1 MRARKKNEWLTHEYF
16 RTYRIANIVDAIMRN
31 PFAYLHQLEGLTVN
45 DGIYDFLPH
54 WQKESALHKF
64 IRFIADEI
72 LMNDTDGP
80 TRVPFG
86 PDHLHPKWI
95 LPVDVAMLK
104 YGIIDEPLFL
114 IPDEPDP
121 SETSA
126 SEDDPSH
133 FRDPHYVVNAC
144 YHYLLDLR
152 WTQVYE
158 DLMSRITDEVFYVMF
173 LNRRALANLNEFLAS
188 YVEEVRRDN
197 FDTDEASLSD
207 LFARDGELKRARPP
221 MWARRA
227 VFYRDRGR
235 CTACGADLSG
245 LIDTLSVGNYDHM
258 MPLARGGLNDVTNLQ
273 LLCEDCNSKKSDRVV
288 APSNRYRRWY

>member
-1 MRARKKNEWLTHEYF
+1 MRAKKNEWLTHEYF
-16 RTYRIANIVDAIMRN
+16 RTYRIANAVDTIMRD
-31 PFAYLHQLEGLTVN
+31 PFSYLRHLEGLTVN

-64 IRFIADEI
+64 IRYVADEI

-86 PDHLHPKWI
+86 SDPIYPDWI
-95 LPVDVAMLK
+95 LPVDAAMLQ
-104 YGIIDEPLFL
+104 YGIIDEPLFF
-114 IPDEPDP
+114 IPDEPVPEEVTDSGGDSSESKDP
-121 SETSA
+121 Y
-126 SEDDPSH
+126 H
-133 FRDPHYVVNAC
+133 VVNAC
-144 YHYLLDLR
+144 YDYLLNLR

-173 LNRRALANLNEFLAS
+173 LNRRALANLNEFLAMH
-188 YVEEVRRDN
+188 VGEVASDH
-197 FDTDEASLSD
+197 FGTDEAPLVD
-207 LFARDGELKRARPP
+207 LFVRDGELKRVRPP

-235 CTACGADLSG
+235 CTACGTDLSG
-245 LIDTLSVGNYDHM
+245 LIDTLNVGNYDHM

-273 LLCEDCNSKKSDRVV
+273 LLCENCNLKKADKIV

>member
-1 MRARKKNEWLTHEYF
+1 
-16 RTYRIANIVDAIMRN
+16 MRN
-31 PFAYLHQLEGLTVN
+31 PFAYLHHLEGLTVN
-45 DGIYDFLPH
+45 NGIYEFLPP

-64 IRFIADEI
+64 IRFIADEV

-86 PDHLHPKWI
+86 PDYLRPKWI
-95 LPVDVAMLK
+95 LPVDAAMLK
-104 YGIIDEPLFL
+104 YGIINEPLFF
-114 IPDEPDP
+114 IPEEFDRTEAPDGEDEPP
-121 SETSA
+121 HTN
-126 SEDDPSH
+126 
-133 FRDPHYVVNAC
+133 DPHHVVNAC
-144 YHYLLDLR
+144 YNYLLDLR

-173 LNRRALANLNEFLAS
+173 LNRRALANLNEFLAR
-188 YVEEVRRDN
+188 YVGEVSRDF
-197 FDTDEASLSD
+197 FDTDEAPLAD
-207 LFARDGELKRARPP
+207 LFAVDGELKRVRPP

-273 LLCEDCNSKKSDRVV
+273 LLCENCNLKKSDRVV

>member
-1 MRARKKNEWLTHEYF
+1 MR
-16 RTYRIANIVDAIMRN
+16 D
-31 PFAYLHQLEGLTVN
+31 PFAYLRELEGLTVD

-64 IRFIADEI
+64 VRFVADEI

-86 PDHLHPKWI
+86 PDRLHPKWI
-95 LPVDVAMLK
+95 LPVDAAMLQ
-104 YGIIDEPLFL
+104 YGITNEPLFL
-114 IPDEPDP
+114 IPDEPGAGEASVSDRDP
-121 SETSA
+121 SGL
-126 SEDDPSH
+126 DDPY
-133 FRDPHYVVNAC
+133 FVANAC
-144 YHYLLDLR
+144 YDYLSDLR

-158 DLMSRITDEVFYVMF
+158 DLMVRIADEVFYVMF
-173 LNRRALANLNEFLAS
+173 LNRRALANLNEFLAR
-188 YVEEVRRDN
+188 YVGEVSRDN
-197 FDTDEASLSD
+197 FDTDEASLAD
-207 LFARDGELKRARPP
+207 LLACDGELKRVRPP

-235 CTACGADLSG
+235 CTTCGADLSG

-273 LLCEDCNSKKSDRVV
+273 LLCENCNSKKSDRVLT
-288 APSNRYRRWY
+288 PSNRYRRWY